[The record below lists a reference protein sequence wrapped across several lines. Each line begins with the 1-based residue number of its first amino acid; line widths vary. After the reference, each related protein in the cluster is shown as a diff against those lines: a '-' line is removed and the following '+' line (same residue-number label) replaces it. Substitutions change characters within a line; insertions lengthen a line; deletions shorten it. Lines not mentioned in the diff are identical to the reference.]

1 MFELMKNM
9 EHNDAFRQIR
19 SSAKTFHIPGQNP
32 GLDMQILP
40 NVLVA
45 LQKCTER
52 AHVLKVD

>member
-19 SSAKTFHIPGQNP
+19 SSAKTVCVPGQNP

-52 AHVLKVD
+52 AHVP

>member
-1 MFELMKNM
+1 MKDTN
-9 EHNDAFRQIR
+9 HNNALNKIR
-19 SSAKTFHIPGQNP
+19 SSAKTVCVPGQNP

-52 AHVLKVD
+52 AHVP